1 MKKITAKN
9 NEIQVVSDPQQ
20 MVETAA
26 EHFYHAAVSA
36 HRRTGCFTV
45 ALSGGSTP
53 RALHRR
59 FCEEPYVSG
68 IPWKS
73 THIFWVDERMVP
85 YDHPESNFG
94 AAKKDFLNKL
104 SLPLD
109 HVHPM
114 PISKNRNTL
123 ANHYQL
129 QLKTYFKKQ
138 NRSEPVFDLI
148 LLGLGTDGHVASL
161 FPENPFSDTS
171 NQWVIT
177 TRGGDP
183 HVWRLTLN
191 YATLN
196 SAKEILFLISGIGKA
211 PVVES
216 LFDNPSKKL
225 PAHRIRPLSGKI
237 TYLMDQEAAS
247 RINFSGKLYRPKE
260 RI

>member
-1 MKKITAKN
+1 MKNMTDTKN
-9 NEIQVVSDPQQ
+9 DIRIFSDPQQ
-20 MVETAA
+20 MVEAAA
-26 EHFYHAAVSA
+26 EHFYHSAVSA
-36 HRRTGCFTV
+36 HHRSGCFSV

-53 RALHRR
+53 RKLHRR
-59 FCEEPYVSG
+59 FCEKPYILN

-94 AAKKDFLNKL
+94 ASKKDFLDKL
-104 SLPLD
+104 SLPPD

-123 ANHYQL
+123 AKQYQL
-129 QLKTYFKKQ
+129 QLKTYFSKQ

-148 LLGLGTDGHVASL
+148 LLGIGTDGHVASL
-161 FPENPFSDTS
+161 FPENPFSGTS

-177 TRGGDP
+177 ARGGDP

-191 YATLN
+191 YAILN
-196 SAKEILFLISGIGKA
+196 SAKEILFLISGVGKA
-211 PVVES
+211 SVVES
-216 LFDNPSKKL
+216 LFENPSKKL
-225 PAHRIRPLSGKI
+225 PAHRIRPLNGKI

-247 RINFSGKLYRPKE
+247 RINFSGKLCRPKE